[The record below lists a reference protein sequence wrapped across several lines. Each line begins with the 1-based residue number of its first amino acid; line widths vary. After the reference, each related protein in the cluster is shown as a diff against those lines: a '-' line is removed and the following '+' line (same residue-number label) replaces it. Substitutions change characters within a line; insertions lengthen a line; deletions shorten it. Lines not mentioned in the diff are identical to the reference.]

1 MPCFGAVAV
10 SVGLGLGLAHRTPW
24 TASTHLT
31 WPSQLQAR
39 SVAKQTTVPSSSS
52 RSRGRAAMSAA
63 AAAGLEVKDAAETAA
78 VAAGKASGG
87 SLQDVRS
94 IM

>member
-1 MPCFGAVAV
+1 
-10 SVGLGLGLAHRTPW
+10 
-24 TASTHLT
+24 
-31 WPSQLQAR
+31 
-39 SVAKQTTVPSSSS
+39 
-52 RSRGRAAMSAA
+52 MSAA